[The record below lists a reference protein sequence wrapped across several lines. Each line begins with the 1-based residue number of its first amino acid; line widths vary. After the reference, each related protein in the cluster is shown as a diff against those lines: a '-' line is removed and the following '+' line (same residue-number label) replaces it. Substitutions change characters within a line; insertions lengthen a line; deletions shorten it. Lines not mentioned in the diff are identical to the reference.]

1 MPPDPVARIRAVQVR
16 AVTVPTVRA
25 QLLARSWQSVW
36 GGRAIADTTTVSV
49 DPSVPAVEVVG
60 LEQALG
66 IEPTVEELPLS
77 QARIA
82 VEADDGLPVG
92 L

>member
-1 MPPDPVARIRAVQVR
+1 
-16 AVTVPTVRA
+16 
-25 QLLARSWQSVW
+25 
-36 GGRAIADTTTVSV
+36 V